1 MNHKTQPSS
10 LPFWKQEHIAQY
22 NFPLVMLCKQHNQLL
37 GGWPGKSPS
46 ITTLLNELELAQMA
60 YVRITS
66 RPNEGRK
73 IINIVVGRIE
83 VFGGIVANSDEGALR
98 IWAYKINYADNQTR
112 ATLVA
117 RGFRVA
123 VKGVHVFGGAQHR
136 EVESQ
141 NSSIKQGEH
150 ALRLLELG
158 EQFGSANADDELGEN
173 GEKLRTSAEKD
184 LLGTVQQY
192 IDVEYAQEE
201 MTARQTPPFNYISVK
216 AEPRKIVYRQFYRLR
231 LTDGD
236 YARLLELSPS
246 LLRFA
251 ADDEQEGVL
260 AQVVNLAP
268 SSNEPEVIISIEKQT
283 VHTDIPETGQLFL
296 TAIPT
301 LQKVRTEVVD
311 KLRLGQTA
319 NPWLLAVAA
328 GEYEYPDYKVGGD
341 QPPPAAHPPTASQ
354 LQAFRM
360 GMHTSDYI
368 LTLGPPGTGKTTV
381 ILNWVRKLVEQGE
394 RVLVT
399 SQNNKAV
406 DNVLERL
413 AEEKDLQCVRI
424 GSETKVSSH
433 LHPILVDNAATALQ
447 QRLAENIDTTL
458 DYLAQCLDYFNE
470 LRRNEKQLAQQNL
483 SCLALVQRRQKHQIN
498 ALQPRQQEHAKET
511 QQHQTIEEKLHALT
525 DKTRLQTAKQQG
537 WQSAHW
543 ALKPLAWFALPFIGL
558 KLGALNWRIRRGEKI
573 VLNAKARCDK
583 TLAQVAVVEQ
593 EIQQLELQ
601 LQQALKERAECFPPP
616 PASPY
621 AQVDFGFDLTNEHL
635 QLDIEQVDE
644 KIKQLIAWQH
654 VVHEW
659 KEALSHMRQQALYAI
674 SLEMVDVVGATCIG
688 INTNPAFRNIPFDT
702 VIVDEAGQ
710 IQLHNLIVPLSRGK
724 RSILVGDHKQLPPVV
739 QQELIEELDNRGVDT
754 ELMNDSWFEQLW
766 PVTSEQRKVILD
778 TQYRCPAIISDYI
791 STAFYEGAYYAGQ
804 GMESK
809 RPLFSFTQS
818 PLVFIDTSSL
828 PSKEREEKSFFADG
842 RSQVQ
847 DNPLETSTVVSLL
860 ERALSEKPDLGEGEI
875 GIVVPYKNHVVAIRT
890 AIRKAQRAGRLS
902 ALKTPLEDLV
912 ASVDSFQGQERDL
925 IIMTFTRSNA
935 RRTVGFLQDWRRLN
949 VGMTRAKSQL
959 IMVGDMHTL
968 TNKNQR
974 RDGTADT
981 AHEFKQAMAMLREFV
996 NQQGQLI
1003 DIKDWQ
1009 MHGSV

>member
-1 MNHKTQPSS
+1 MKYTKQPSS

-22 NFPLVMLCKQHNQLL
+22 NFPLVMLCRQPNQLL
-37 GGWPGKSPS
+37 GRWLGKAPS
-46 ITTLLNELELAQMA
+46 ITDLLKELELAEMA

-66 RPNEGRK
+66 RKGESRE
-73 IINIVVGRIE
+73 IVNIVVGRIE
-83 VFGGIVANSDEGALR
+83 VFGGVDTNDEGVLR
-98 IWAYKINYADNQTR
+98 IWAYKINYADNRTR

-117 RGFRVA
+117 RGFRIA
-123 VKGVHVFGGAQHR
+123 VKGVHIYSGTQHGD
-136 EVESQ
+136 VERQ
-141 NSSIKQGEH
+141 NISIKQGEH
-150 ALRLLELG
+150 ALRLLALRD
-158 EQFGSANADDELGEN
+158 QFGSANADDELDEN
-173 GEKLRTSAEKD
+173 GEELRTSAEED

-201 MTARQTPPFNYISVK
+201 MTARQTPPFSYISVK
-216 AEPRKIVYRQFYRLR
+216 AEPRKIVYRQFYRIR
-231 LTDGD
+231 FTDGD

-251 ADDEQEGVL
+251 GDDEQEGAL

-268 SSNEPEVIISIEKQT
+268 SSDEPEVIISIEKQKA
-283 VHTDIPETGQLFL
+283 HTEIPETGQLFL

-311 KLRLGQTA
+311 KLRLGKTA

-328 GEYEYPDYKVGGD
+328 GEYEYPDYKVGDD
-341 QPPPAAHPPTASQ
+341 QPPPATHPPTTSQ

-360 GMHTSDYI
+360 GLHTPDYI

-424 GSETKVSSH
+424 GSETKVSTN

-458 DYLAQCLDYFNE
+458 SYLTQCQQYFAE
-470 LRRNEKQLAQQNL
+470 LRSNVKPLAEQNL
-483 SCLALVQRRQKHQIN
+483 ACLALANRRDRHVTNELEPKQR
-498 ALQPRQQEHAKET
+498 AHAKEI
-511 QQHQTIEEKLHALT
+511 QQQRVIEEKLQALI
-525 DKTRLQTAKQQG
+525 DKAQTQAFKQQR
-537 WQSAHW
+537 WQSVHW
-543 ALKPLAWFALPFIGL
+543 ILKPLSWIALPFIGL
-558 KLGALNWRIRRGEKI
+558 KLSAFNWRTRRGQRILSK
-573 VLNAKARCDK
+573 AKARSDK
-583 TLAQVAVVEQ
+583 ALAKVAAVEQ
-593 EIQQLELQ
+593 EIQQQELQ
-601 LQQALKERAECFPPP
+601 LQQALKERAEKFPKSPR
-616 PASPY
+616 SPY
-621 AQVDFGFDLTNEHL
+621 AKVDFGFDLSNEHFEL
-635 QLDIEQVDE
+635 DAHEVDAKLNQLSAWKQTVD
-644 KIKQLIAWQH
+644 
-654 VVHEW
+654 EW
-659 KEALSHMRQQALYAI
+659 KEALSNMRQQALYAI

-710 IQLHNLIVPLSRGK
+710 IQLHNLIVPLSRAK

-754 ELMNDSWFEQLW
+754 ELMKDSWFEQLW
-766 PVTSEQRKVILD
+766 PVTNEQRKVILD

-791 STAFYEGAYYAGQ
+791 SAAFYEGAYYAGK
-804 GMESK
+804 GMEAK
-809 RPLFSFTQS
+809 KPLFSFTES

-828 PSKEREEKSFFADG
+828 PSKEREEKSFIADG
-842 RSQVQ
+842 RNQVQ
-847 DNPLETSTVVSLL
+847 NNPLETSTVVSLL
-860 ERALSEKPDLGEGEI
+860 ERALSEKPVLGEGEI
-875 GIVVPYKNHVVAIRT
+875 GIVVPYKNHVVAIRS
-890 AIRKAQRAGRLS
+890 AIRKAQSAGRLS
-902 ALKTPLEDLV
+902 ALKTPLVDLV

-935 RRTVGFLQDWRRLN
+935 RKTVGFLKDWRRLN

-968 TNKNQR
+968 TQQNQH

-981 AHEFKQAMAMLREFV
+981 AHEFKQAMSMLREFV
-996 NQQGQLI
+996 KQHGQFI

-1009 MHGSV
+1009 RHGSV